1 MGKKRR
7 EERMDRTGKEKRM
20 RMRRDVKTYIE
31 TDKKRRE
38 ERVDRTGK
46 KRRE

>member
-1 MGKKRR
+1 
-7 EERMDRTGKEKRM
+7 M
-20 RMRRDVKTYIE
+20 RMRRDVKSYIE
-31 TDKKRRE
+31 TDKKRSE